1 MTEPTDRDPDP
12 VDEPV
17 VEAPPVM
24 DGAEEL
30 QAEAEAA
37 IESGEVDL
45 TDTRRGGPSVVGE
58 PEVTGVSSRRAKS
71 LWGNGFS
78 LVHRCD

>member
-1 MTEPTDRDPDP
+1 MTEPIDRGPD
-12 VDEPV
+12 VIDVPV
-17 VEAPPVM
+17 VDPPVM

-45 TDTRRGGPSVVGE
+45 TDPRHGGPS
-58 PEVTGVSSRRAKS
+58 GVDER
-71 LWGNGFS
+71 G
-78 LVHRCD
+78 HRD